1 MNITFHPTTI
11 SSDLRYPRI
20 PCRIEGIGVAKFKF
34 HPKPRNCFFF
44 VRICYSLLFFEKLK
58 TLGETGAKDPL
69 YLTLTGSCTNSLSKM
84 SGGKDQTTIFNCIV
98 RSRDTKTIVIKNPS
112 NQKWSIRPIIDGTD
126 SNWWLGPDRVVIE
139 PQTSKP
145 VEFTYRPLMMTQANR
160 KHQVKLNDYL

>member
-1 MNITFHPTTI
+1 
-11 SSDLRYPRI
+11 
-20 PCRIEGIGVAKFKF
+20 
-34 HPKPRNCFFF
+34 
-44 VRICYSLLFFEKLK
+44 
-58 TLGETGAKDPL
+58 
-69 YLTLTGSCTNSLSKM
+69 M

-112 NQKWSIRPIIDGTD
+112 NQKWTIRPIIDGTD

-160 KHQVKLNDYL
+160 KHQVKLNYYFDDKFFTWQIIVATLSTYSYVSC